1 MADGRGNKRSNSCG
15 PDEVFIPV
23 RKAKEQREN
32 PRGQWL
38 CSQGTPTLSTTC
50 ATMVKR
56 NKLTQANLGRRRCD
70 RTMVRNF
77 GGPELTGNDIV
88 TLLGH

>member
-1 MADGRGNKRSNSCG
+1 
-15 PDEVFIPV
+15 
-23 RKAKEQREN
+23 
-32 PRGQWL
+32 
-38 CSQGTPTLSTTC
+38 
-50 ATMVKR
+50 MVKR